1 MNGIEYSLDDL
12 LGSDGHGTRIPST
25 VGPDGLAKSENE
37 ENDVSRTVENLV
49 NILPNKT
56 GPHGEHQ
63 VKPGNS
69 LFFCVIYL
77 APGDYHRFHSP
88 TNWVVEKRR
97 HFAGKAT
104 LNCNFFAS
112 VLMYYILG
120 ELFSVSPYFVKLL
133 QNLFVLNERVV
144 LLGRWRYGFFSMT
157 PVGATNVGSIN
168 INFDEVKN
176 QRNSLAYLISW
187 LCLPYLTGS
196 ENEPQRRYS
205 LGHIHRS
212 ILQICQ
218 PLTAWK
224 AIATRGWDG
233 WILSRIY
240 SCACFWSTFQLWI
253 QVDSRPTYQDGRG
266 PRRYCPR
273 TSGTGYDCINPNV
286 AKKKNQ
292 VFSVNVILVK

>member
-1 MNGIEYSLDDL
+1 MVNEREIEQIKGITYSLDALLGEDDVSSVPVTDAVIPGDSEIVDEEAFANMNGIEYSLDDL

-104 LNCNFFAS
+104 MNCNFFAS

-176 QRNSLAYLISW
+176 QRNSLAYLIS
-187 LCLPYLTGS
+187 
-196 ENEPQRRYS
+196 
-205 LGHIHRS
+205 
-212 ILQICQ
+212 
-218 PLTAWK
+218 
-224 AIATRGWDG
+224 
-233 WILSRIY
+233 
-240 SCACFWSTFQLWI
+240 
-253 QVDSRPTYQDGRG
+253 
-266 PRRYCPR
+266 
-273 TSGTGYDCINPNV
+273 
-286 AKKKNQ
+286 
-292 VFSVNVILVK
+292 